1 MLEYQTKSKRGRLK
15 MQILTTTSW
24 WTSESCWISGSC
36 IKSTSN
42 VWVADMD
49 AWADMAELE
58 WLIWRVKKLC
68 WLGMVI
74 KDESRLRRFGEYS
87 SQQIRKKIG
96 LNIKEDLEQGK
107 R

>member
-1 MLEYQTKSKRGRLK
+1 
-15 MQILTTTSW
+15 
-24 WTSESCWISGSC
+24 
-36 IKSTSN
+36 
-42 VWVADMD
+42 
-49 AWADMAELE
+49 
-58 WLIWRVKKLC
+58 
-68 WLGMVI
+68 MVI